1 MDYLPQK
8 ANLLFLSVVPNAW
21 HQAPGLTDVRLS
33 SSGKE
38 SVSTV
43 WQYGHFA
50 CNIKLL
56 LLKPGELKV
65 QEYYKSS
72 FCEMFKKQTNKCLVP
87 CSWTVF
93 CLTVL
98 SRLHLCILFCK
109 YCILE
114 GKWEEKC
121 IQIRAANQ
129 PSAKLSLS
137 QRLWTVHFRTPKSF
151 NFHQTYQLVPMSKHP
166 EEYYST
172 IKYWAKLCSVG
183 AFSVI
188 VQL

>member
-21 HQAPGLTDVRLS
+21 HQGPGLTDVRLS

-43 WQYGHFA
+43 WQCGHFA

-98 SRLHLCILFCK
+98 SRLHFCVSYSVNVVFLKGSEKRSVSRLELQTNHRRSYYYHRDCGLF
-109 YCILE
+109 ILE
-114 GKWEEKC
+114 HQNHSTFIRHISWC
-121 IQIRAANQ
+121 PCLNIQRNIIPLLNTELNCA
-129 PSAKLSLS
+129 
-137 QRLWTVHFRTPKSF
+137 V
-151 NFHQTYQLVPMSKHP
+151 
-166 EEYYST
+166 
-172 IKYWAKLCSVG
+172 
-183 AFSVI
+183 
-188 VQL
+188 